1 MNNIVTFS
9 IIVIV
14 LLASFQTV
22 DSIKIFIQK
31 HKDNPDKLLRF
42 SVIRLVT
49 IFIVL
54 TFYAYMLRM
63 SSWIINSMLVLM
75 VIVIVSFVIFAKIM
89 YKNNIN

>member
-22 DSIKIFIQK
+22 DSIQIFMQK

-42 SVIRLVT
+42 GVIRLVT
-49 IFIVL
+49 IFIAL
-54 TFYAYMLRM
+54 TSFAYMLRL
-63 SSWIINSMLVLM
+63 SSWVINSMIILM
-75 VIVIVSFVIFAKIM
+75 VIVIVSFVLFTKIM
-89 YKNNIN
+89 YKNNVN